1 MYPEPGMLG
10 TLPAHGFYFRHVKNV
25 EMNHVE
31 VEPLTPDARPAIVTD
46 DVHRA
51 DFFAVT
57 APSSPPAFAFI
68 NSSDIRVLWCR
79 AFPDIAIV

>member
-1 MYPEPGMLG
+1 
-10 TLPAHGFYFRHVKNV
+10 
-25 EMNHVE
+25 
-31 VEPLTPDARPAIVTD
+31 LTPDARPAIVTD